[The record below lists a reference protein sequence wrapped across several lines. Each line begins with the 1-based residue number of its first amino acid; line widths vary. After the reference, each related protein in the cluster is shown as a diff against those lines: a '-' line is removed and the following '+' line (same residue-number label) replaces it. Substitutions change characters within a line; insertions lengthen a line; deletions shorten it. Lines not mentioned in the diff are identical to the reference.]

1 MRDGEICIE
10 IEAELVA
17 NAKRKAQKVFTD
29 DEVRQIRA
37 EYVGRKEAMRSPNVI
52 ELANRYGVSQE
63 TIRKIALGHS
73 YKDVDNA

>member
-1 MRDGEICIE
+1 MRDGDICIE
-10 IEAELVA
+10 IEAELLA
-17 NAKRKAQKVFTD
+17 NAKRKEQKVFTD

-37 EYVGRKEAMRSPNVI
+37 EYVGRKESMRSPNII

-73 YKDVDNA
+73 YREVQ